1 MQTYHKSILTLLLL
15 FCSVTIFAQNNK
27 ANLDTLMVQGTKLHN
42 QGKYAEAIEKYAEVL
57 KADPENGFANY
68 ETAFSL
74 YAQKKPQ
81 DAIPYLEKVVKTN
94 NENLNVAALCLLASI
109 YDGDHQTQK
118 AVDNY
123 EKGIKINPNYPQIY
137 YNLSLT
143 YLRNNQYDLAEKNII
158 EALKRNPNHIGNLSV
173 YALSAYRQNKKVNAL
188 MAFCSVISLG
198 STTPTAA
205 SAFNNI
211 QNILNGSSIN
221 QDGKT
226 TINISPN
233 DAQETSTLNLGL
245 SMVTISAKTKNL
257 QGADLLT
264 DELTTLFKLTG
275 ELAEKKT
282 EKTFFDLFFADYYY
296 KLAQTEYMPAFA
308 RLMAINT
315 DRDGTAKWG
324 KENMAQLTGM
334 AQWLHNTPRKF

>member
-1 MQTYHKSILTLLLL
+1 MKNYYRSFLTLLLL
-15 FCSVTIFAQNNK
+15 LCALNLFAQDNK
-27 ANLDTLMVQGTKLHN
+27 ANPDTLMRQGIALHN

-57 KADPENGFANY
+57 KADPENVFANY

-74 YAQKKPQ
+74 YASKKQQ
-81 DAIPYLEKVVKTN
+81 DAIPFLEKAIKSN
-94 NENLNVAALCLLASI
+94 NDNLKVAALCLLASI
-109 YDGDHQTQK
+109 YDADHQTPK
-118 AVDNY
+118 AVDTY

-158 EALKRNPNHIGNLSV
+158 EAIKRNPKHVGNLSI
-173 YALSAYRQNKKVNAL
+173 YALATYRQNKKVNAL
-188 MAFCSVISLG
+188 MAFCSVITLG
-198 STTPTAA
+198 STTSTAA
-205 SAFNNI
+205 SAFSNI

-233 DAQETSTLNLGL
+233 DAQETTTLNVGL
-245 SMVTISAKTKNL
+245 SMVTIAAKTKNL

-264 DELTTLFKLTG
+264 DELTTLFKLAG
-275 ELAEKKT
+275 ELTEKKA
-282 EKTFFDLFFADYYY
+282 EKTFFDMFFADYYY

-334 AQWLHNTPRKF
+334 ANWLANTPRSF